1 MPESENLRSI
11 AGSVKGR
18 SSGFATSR
26 WLSHPLGIMEPSKS
40 LPTQKSRSLG
50 LKPLCAAVPSEHSV
64 RVAAVG
70 LGYVGLPLAASA
82 AAAGANFVGLDID
95 PAKVESVF
103 KGRRP

>member
-26 WLSHPLGIMEPSKS
+26 WPSHPLGIMEPSKS
-40 LPTQKSRSLG
+40 LPTQKLRSLG

-64 RVAAVG
+64 RVAGVR
-70 LGYVGLPLAASA
+70 LGDVGLPPSPAG
-82 AAAGANFVGLDID
+82 AAAGANVVGVDIY
-95 PAKVESVF
+95 PAEV
-103 KGRRP
+103 